1 MRPLKLILALLT
13 FSLAIQA
20 QSDVLEAYIRQGLAD
35 NESIKQQNFQL
46 KKSLYALKEASG
58 LFAPTIGLEASYTD
72 ARGGRSFD
80 VPIGDILNP
89 VYQNLN
95 KINAALDP
103 TASKFPTLN
112 NVSEQFLPENF
123 YDAYFQVS
131 MPLIN
136 AEIWYNRS
144 IKKDQIEMQQNEVA
158 IYKRELVKDIKTA
171 YFSYLKAQQAVS
183 IYESALL
190 LVKESERVNEK
201 LVENGKEVIYAVS
214 RAKSEVSKVEAQ
226 LNDAQNTRKNAA
238 AYFNFLLNR
247 PMDSEIIIDNALLS
261 NAVLLPEDAAGN
273 SSRREELNK
282 LMLGRKI
289 NQSLLNVSNS
299 SWIPKVGAQLDLGS
313 QASDFAFNS
322 SSRYYLVGVTFDWT
336 LFKGLRDVN
345 RVKQA
350 QLDLQSVNAE
360 SRYSESQLQLAAAT
374 ASNSYSSAKEQFK
387 NAIEQEKSANEY
399 FNLMN
404 KKYREGQALYIEFLD
419 ARNETTLANLQKSI
433 TYFDSWIKHAELER
447 ANATYT
453 INQ

>member
-13 FSLAIQA
+13 FSLASQG
-20 QSDVLEAYIRQGLAD
+20 QSDVLDAYIRQGLAD

-58 LFAPTIGLEASYTD
+58 LFAPTIGLEANYTD
-72 ARGGRSFD
+72 ARGGRTFD
-80 VPIGDILNP
+80 IPIGDIMNP

-103 TASKFPTLN
+103 TAPKFPTLN
-112 NVSEQFLPENF
+112 NVSEQFFPENF

-144 IKKDQIEMQQNEVA
+144 IKKDQIAMQQNEVA

-247 PMDSEIIIDNALLS
+247 PMDSEIIVDNALLS

-273 SSRREELNK
+273 SSKREELNK
-282 LMLGRKI
+282 LMLARKI

-345 RVKQA
+345 KVKQS

-374 ASNSYSSAKEQFK
+374 ASNSYSSSKEQFK

-419 ARNETTLANLQKSI
+419 ARNETTLANLQKSL
-433 TYFDSWIKHAELER
+433 TYFESWIKHAELER